1 MSDHEIEIVEST
13 GNVYADMGDPDAD
26 AMLRKADIA
35 MAIEDRIQAL
45 SLTQRA
51 AAEITGIP
59 QPRLSALRNGRFRG
73 ISETRMLDALRAL
86 GSDVEVVVHP
96 PRTDLGPGRMT
107 VTFAAQ

>member
-1 MSDHEIEIVEST
+1 MSDDDVNIVESS

-26 AMLRKADIA
+26 AMLRKANIA

-86 GSDVEVVVHP
+86 GSDVEVVVHR
-96 PRTDLGPGRMT
+96 PRSTTGPGRMT
-107 VTFAAQ
+107 ITFAAE